1 MRERRGSNRQAGLS
15 PLPPSPPRSPSALN
29 RGLSCPPQP
38 FNTRSAS
45 PGTVGA
51 SPEAAG
57 DVSAKGAEDLRS
69 PVPKRRPDVIKSA
82 SASPRSARRG
92 GGTASLP
99 RELPKFAW
107 LLGCKVPAPVL
118 QRMATWLPAQTL
130 PALRRVSAA
139 FYRAT
144 QMRLTEDPNLA
155 AALAANLEARRLKS
169 KRVWVLVR
177 ARPSEGISCI
187 AIDRNKVVVSNSNG
201 APTSFFFDQAFDAT
215 ATQEQ
220 VCGYVS
226 EQVLPHALN
235 GEHICILAYGQTGSG
250 KTYTMFGDSNPRD
263 ANAVQNQGVAFRA
276 MSRLAEM
283 LQLRAKSDGPAAPTV
298 ELSFLEVYNDNLYDL
313 LDGSRQ
319 LPRLRSSEK
328 HVIPQGL
335 TRRRCELQQM
345 ELQVHSWLREG
356 AATRMV
362 GKTVFNPRS
371 SRSHA
376 VVMLHICWSQE
387 VSYGSRLRHL
397 PSGTRETRV
406 YLVDLAG
413 SERAGMHALAAE
425 QLKEGE
431 HINLSLSALGRVVG
445 ALASGKC
452 EHVPYRDSALTWLLK
467 DAITGSSARVCMVAA
482 VHPAHPVETAST
494 LRYARQYSALQS
506 TSGSHASQLSSQV
519 RDLQRRVDALR
530 HAFEKAL
537 NGDEHSIAWTRESLQ
552 GSVHCQPKANARQ
565 WFDSHPTLTWTQA
578 HQSKAAVRGQRR
590 DRSGIGYITKIEEIP
605 NEEVGSRICE
615 VTFEGRHGRPPVVL
629 WYPEVA
635 LEMVKPPSTLLEAMQ
650 KLDTAE
656 AELSRLRGDLQAVR
670 KDEAMRQ
677 QEWMATA
684 QIGKLPRL
692 PKERDRKSVV

>member
-1 MRERRGSNRQAGLS
+1 MPEPAG
-15 PLPPSPPRSPSALN
+15 
-29 RGLSCPPQP
+29 
-38 FNTRSAS
+38 
-45 PGTVGA
+45 
-51 SPEAAG
+51 E
-57 DVSAKGAEDLRS
+57 VSAKGAEDLRS
-69 PVPKRRPDVIKSA
+69 PVPKRRQDIIKSS

-92 GGTASLP
+92 GGTSSLP

-107 LLGCKVPAPVL
+107 LLGWKVPAPVL
-118 QRMATWLPAQTL
+118 QRVAAWLPTQSL
-130 PALRRVSAA
+130 PSLRRVCAV

-144 QMRLTEDPNLA
+144 QMRLTEDPHLA
-155 AALAANLEARRLKS
+155 AALAATLEARRLKS

-177 ARPSEGISCI
+177 ARPSDGISCI

-283 LQLRAKSDGPAAPTV
+283 LQLRAKSNGPAAPTV

-328 HVIPQGL
+328 HVVPQGL
-335 TRRRCELQQM
+335 TRRRCELDQM
-345 ELQVHSWLREG
+345 ELQVHNWLKEG

-387 VSYGSRLRHL
+387 ESYGSRLRHL
-397 PSGTRETRV
+397 PSCTRETRV

-482 VHPAHPVETAST
+482 VHPAHAVETAST

-506 TSGSHASQLSSQV
+506 TTGSHASQLSSQV
-519 RDLQRRVDALR
+519 RDLQRRVDSLR

-537 NGDEHSIAWTRESLQ
+537 VGDEHSIAWTLSSPCRARCIVNQ
-552 GSVHCQPKANARQ
+552 KPMHGSGLTRIRPSPGPKPTRVRQ
-565 WFDSHPTLTWTQA
+565 LFVASA
-578 HQSKAAVRGQRR
+578 
-590 DRSGIGYITKIEEIP
+590 GI
-605 NEEVGSRICE
+605 EVE
-615 VTFEGRHGRPPVVL
+615 LVT
-629 WYPEVA
+629 
-635 LEMVKPPSTLLEAMQ
+635 SQ
-650 KLDTAE
+650 
-656 AELSRLRGDLQAVR
+656 RLRRFPMKKLVLVFVR
-670 KDEAMRQ
+670 
-677 QEWMATA
+677 
-684 QIGKLPRL
+684 
-692 PKERDRKSVV
+692 